1 MKKPPNSNPSRQS
14 FMYPNLENRI
24 RERAYEIWTA
34 NGRMDGQ
41 ADHHWFEAEREILA
55 TVAAPLPAPKKRAP
69 TTKKKPARS
78 TTAKSNLALV
88 S

>member
-1 MKKPPNSNPSRQS
+1 MDQ
-14 FMYPNLENRI
+14 NLENRI

-41 ADHHWFEAEREILA
+41 ADHHWLAAEREILA
-55 TVAAPLPAPKKRAP
+55 IVASPLPTPKRRAP

-78 TTAKSNLALV
+78 TTTKSNLALV

>member
-1 MKKPPNSNPSRQS
+1 MDQ
-14 FMYPNLENRI
+14 NLENRI

-41 ADHHWFEAEREILA
+41 ADHHWLAAEREILA
-55 TVAAPLPAPKKRAP
+55 TVAAPLPAPKRRPRA
-69 TTKKKPARS
+69 TKNKPARS
-78 TTAKSNLALV
+78 TSTKSNLALV

>member
-1 MKKPPNSNPSRQS
+1 MKKPPHSTARQS
-14 FMYPNLENRI
+14 FMDQNLENRI

-41 ADHHWFEAEREILA
+41 ADHHWLAAEREILA
-55 TVAAPLPAPKKRAP
+55 MVARLAAPKKRAP
-69 TTKKKPARS
+69 TPKKKPARS
-78 TTAKSNLALV
+78 TTAKPNLALV